1 MTAEAPRAG
10 RHHLHIP
17 GPAPIPDAV
26 SRAMARPLIDHRG
39 PEFARLTRSILER
52 LGPVFGCAGPI
63 AVYPSSGT
71 GAWEAALVNTLSPGD
86 QVLCCDNG
94 HFARL
99 WGEVARRLGLAVE
112 RLGCDWRDP
121 VDPRRLRDCLAADA
135 AGRIRAVLALH
146 NETST
151 GTLSDVA
158 ALRGAM
164 DDAGHE
170 ALLLVDAVSSL
181 AAADYRHDEWRVDVT
196 VAGSQK
202 GLMLPPG
209 LGFNAI
215 GEKALAASKKAGLP
229 RSYWDWGPLL
239 EAEERGFFPYTP
251 AVSLLFGLDAALGL
265 LEAEGLPAVQ
275 ARHRRL
281 AGAAHAAVDGWGL
294 ELFCA
299 PGGSPLAHPDRRPGA
314 GGLRRRRAAAGDP
327 RTLRPVPG
335 HGAGPAGG
343 APLPHRPSRVG
354 ERPAAG
360 RGPVRRGDG
369 PLPGRGSAP
378 GRRRPLGSGAPGR
391 RMTPPSTRNPAAA
404 GAAPVTRVAVI
415 GLGGMGGHH
424 ADAVREEPG
433 CELVGGAEIDAERA
447 RAWG

>member
-1 MTAEAPRAG
+1 MTASEAPRAG

-39 PEFARLTRSILER
+39 PEFSRLTRSILER
-52 LGPVFGCAGPI
+52 LGPVFGCAGPV
-63 AVYPSSGT
+63 AVFPSSGT

-86 QVLCCDNG
+86 RVLCCDNG

-112 RLGCDWRDP
+112 RLGCDWRHP
-121 VDPRRLRDCLAADA
+121 VDPRLLRDRLAADA
-135 AGRIRAVLALH
+135 AGEIRAVLALH

-158 ALRGAM
+158 ALRAAM
-164 DDAGHE
+164 DDAGHG

-181 AAADYRHDEWRVDVT
+181 GAADYRHDEWRVDVT

-215 GEKALAASKKAGLP
+215 GETALAASREAGLP
-229 RSYWDWGPLL
+229 RSYWDWAPLL

-251 AVSLLFGLDAALGL
+251 AVPLLFGLDAALGL
-265 LEAEGLPAVQ
+265 LEAEGLPAVH

-294 ELFCA
+294 ELFSA
-299 PGGSPLAHPDRRPGA
+299 PEEARSPTLTAVRVPEGSDADELRRVILERFDLSLGTGLGPLEGRLFRIGHLGSVNDLQLAAALCGVEMGLSLAGVPHQA
-314 GGLRRRRAAAGDP
+314 GGVRSALERLAAA
-327 RTLRPVPG
+327 
-335 HGAGPAGG
+335 
-343 APLPHRPSRVG
+343 
-354 ERPAAG
+354 
-360 RGPVRRGDG
+360 
-369 PLPGRGSAP
+369 
-378 GRRRPLGSGAPGR
+378 
-391 RMTPPSTRNPAAA
+391 
-404 GAAPVTRVAVI
+404 
-415 GLGGMGGHH
+415 
-424 ADAVREEPG
+424 
-433 CELVGGAEIDAERA
+433 
-447 RAWG
+447 

>member
-52 LGPVFGCAGPI
+52 LGPVFGCAGPV

-239 EAEERGFFPYTP
+239 EAEERGVFPYTP
-251 AVSLLFGLDAALGL
+251 AVSLLFGLEAALGL

-299 PGGSPLAHPDRRPGA
+299 PEEARSPTLTAVRVPEGFDADELRRVILERFDLSLGTGLGPLEGRLFRIGHLGSVNDLQLAAALCGVEMGLSLAGVPHQA
-314 GGLRRRRAAAGDP
+314 GGVRSALERLAAA
-327 RTLRPVPG
+327 
-335 HGAGPAGG
+335 
-343 APLPHRPSRVG
+343 
-354 ERPAAG
+354 
-360 RGPVRRGDG
+360 
-369 PLPGRGSAP
+369 
-378 GRRRPLGSGAPGR
+378 
-391 RMTPPSTRNPAAA
+391 
-404 GAAPVTRVAVI
+404 
-415 GLGGMGGHH
+415 
-424 ADAVREEPG
+424 
-433 CELVGGAEIDAERA
+433 
-447 RAWG
+447 

>member
-239 EAEERGFFPYTP
+239 EAEERGVFPYTP
-251 AVSLLFGLDAALGL
+251 AVSLLFGLEAALGL

-299 PGGSPLAHPDRRPGA
+299 PEEARSPTLTAVRVPEGFDADELRRVILERFDLSLGTGLGPLEGRLFRIGHLGSVNDLQLAAALCGVEMGLSLAGVPHQA
-314 GGLRRRRAAAGDP
+314 GGVRSALERLAAA
-327 RTLRPVPG
+327 
-335 HGAGPAGG
+335 
-343 APLPHRPSRVG
+343 
-354 ERPAAG
+354 
-360 RGPVRRGDG
+360 
-369 PLPGRGSAP
+369 
-378 GRRRPLGSGAPGR
+378 
-391 RMTPPSTRNPAAA
+391 
-404 GAAPVTRVAVI
+404 
-415 GLGGMGGHH
+415 
-424 ADAVREEPG
+424 
-433 CELVGGAEIDAERA
+433 
-447 RAWG
+447 